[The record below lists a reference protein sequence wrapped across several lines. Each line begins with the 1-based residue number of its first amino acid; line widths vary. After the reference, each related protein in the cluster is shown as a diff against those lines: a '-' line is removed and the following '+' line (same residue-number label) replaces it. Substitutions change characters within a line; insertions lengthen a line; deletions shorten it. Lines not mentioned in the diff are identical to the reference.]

1 MSAIPNFFGS
11 TSIAP
16 RITSYDLLA
25 QRVRRQLG
33 EPMIDVEAA
42 NEQIY
47 EAIDVSCEFFTKF
60 AGTTEEYLIF
70 RSDLYQRGYGL
81 EIGKL
86 INISPDM
93 INTGTTSLSAGWDY
107 DFNSYRKVVDV
118 FSVEQGNNSG
128 VNTLFTIE
136 HTVAQ
141 QAYFGHLLGNVGYD
155 LVTWH
160 LLKSWLDTRNQMLA
174 LTPYLRFDPE
184 RQVLRILPEPSQ
196 NGTPY
201 YGVVGC
207 KMLKPIK
214 DIVSQLWVYKYTMA
228 QIKENIG
235 HIRGKYSGTIL
246 FGGQTVNAQDIMSQ
260 GVTEKAALE
269 AQMIANSYDSEPPR
283 FFCG

>member
-1 MSAIPNFFGS
+1 MAVFPTNFGS
-11 TSIAP
+11 TTFSP
-16 RITSYDLLA
+16 RITSYELLA

-47 EAIDVSCEFFTKF
+47 ECIDISCEFFTKF
-60 AGTTEEYLIF
+60 AGTTEEYLVF
-70 RSDLYQRGYGL
+70 RSDLYQSGYGL

-86 INISPDM
+86 INISHDM
-93 INTGTTSLSAGWDY
+93 VYTGTDGLSAGWDY
-107 DFNSYRKVVDV
+107 DFNTYRKVVDV
-118 FSVEQGNNSG
+118 YSFEQGNNSG
-128 VNTLFTIE
+128 VNSLFTIE
-136 HTVAQ
+136 NTIAQ
-141 QAYFGHLLGNVGYD
+141 QAYFGHLLGNMGYD

-160 LLKSWLDTRNQMLA
+160 LLKTWLKDRGKLLA
-174 LTPYLRFDPE
+174 QVPSIRFDAE
-184 RQVLRILPEPSQ
+184 RQVLRVVPEPSQ
-196 NGTPY
+196 SGTPY
-201 YGVVGC
+201 FGVVAC

-246 FGGQTVNAQDIMSQ
+246 FGGQTVNAADIMSQ

-269 AQMIANSYDSEPPR
+269 AQMIANGYDAEPPK